1 MRRQVIMPPEKE
13 RTISY
18 RITEEAWNEIEKRA
32 ATAGESPHQWARSA
46 LLEKLIRNDELTRA
60 DRFLFHHL
68 VRAQYLITQG
78 FQMLADQSLTSEAWQ
93 KLRVNAKHECPSSSS
108 LRLRAIPKK
117 VLRKSQ
123 LVIQRRRKQRCQ
135 ELAICAPPRT
145 LTNNNEPA
153 LETLSGALPPLQSAD
168 SS

>member
-1 MRRQVIMPPEKE
+1 MRRQVIMRPEKE

-93 KLRVNAKHECPSSSS
+93 KLRVNAKHRVSELVESALASHTEKS
-108 LRLRAIPKK
+108 AQK
-117 VLRKSQ
+117 VS
-123 LVIQRRRKQRCQ
+123 I
-135 ELAICAPPRT
+135 
-145 LTNNNEPA
+145 
-153 LETLSGALPPLQSAD
+153 GD
-168 SS
+168 STKT